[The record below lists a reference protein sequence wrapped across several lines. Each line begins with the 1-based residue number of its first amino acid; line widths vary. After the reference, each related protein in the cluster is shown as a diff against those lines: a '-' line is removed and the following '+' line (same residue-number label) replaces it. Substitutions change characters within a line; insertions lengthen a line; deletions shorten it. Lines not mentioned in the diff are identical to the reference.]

1 MNTKQQFID
10 VLKKLKEHT
19 GWSYKKVSE
28 LTKISQSKLK
38 MAASGQ
44 SFNVGQ
50 KDVDLLQSILDNEL
64 NKKNAYAETPNLV
77 AVPKDTLGMLEDLTQ
92 QLDEAR
98 KAIKKEADRIKSE
111 TQSIIDPTIKFIAN
125 KYDMSE
131 EQIKNIFEKMLIEYL
146 EKETKTNK

>member
-1 MNTKQQFID
+1 MSQLKQRFKQLLLEIKKSNRD
-10 VLKKLKEHT
+10 SYTDIAHKTGIKLEVLKNA
-19 GWSYKKVSE
+19 GSPSNR
-28 LTKISQSKLK
+28 
-38 MAASGQ
+38 
-44 SFNVGQ
+44 SFSVTQEDYNA
-50 KDVDLLQSILDNEL
+50 L
-64 NKKNAYAETPNLV
+64 KNAYTETPNLV
-77 AVPKDTLGMLEDLTQ
+77 AVPKGTLGVLEDLTQ